1 MVISQM
7 EVQLDRVKLKRKER
21 MDQEYEASRIMG
33 GKAKEIM
40 AGERKKERLKR
51 EIEAMWSELEG
62 TFNNNAVTELENDL
76 KAQKVKL
83 LEIFQD
89 TQG

>member
-1 MVISQM
+1 
-7 EVQLDRVKLKRKER
+7 
-21 MDQEYEASRIMG
+21 MG
-33 GKAKEIM
+33 SKAKEIM

-89 TQG
+89 TQGQAKVRSQ